1 MLKILSQIII
11 KIIIATQLIKQYIRI
26 FCQPII
32 KHGEASLSEMDGAF
46 VFQLLWKILTYL

>member
-11 KIIIATQLIKQYIRI
+11 KIIIDTQLIKQYIRI